1 MSFHKEIKDNQLYL
15 YMNGKLIYKRWLETG
30 QSKIFDVMA
39 YDKYTLM
46 SISDISFEIDNQ
58 LTISNCPTSDIICVE
73 CVDFLNDILYCSFVT
88 AITEKGTIKIRFDWK
103 EQNNDLSEED
113 FLYIPETT
121 ILFFKSRNQ
130 WGAID
135 ISSKTLKRHED
146 ATWVPWIE
154 RKGNYVLILDD
165 LKAESTNLNADTIHS
180 VPIDP
185 PTESKDLGDTI
196 EYNSPIFGFQVL
208 RTK

>member
-1 MSFHKEIKDNQLYL
+1 M
-15 YMNGKLIYKRWLETG
+15 
-30 QSKIFDVMA
+30 
-39 YDKYTLM
+39 
-46 SISDISFEIDNQ
+46 
-58 LTISNCPTSDIICVE
+58 
-73 CVDFLNDILYCSFVT
+73 
-88 AITEKGTIKIRFDWK
+88 
-103 EQNNDLSEED
+103 
-113 FLYIPETT
+113 
-121 ILFFKSRNQ
+121 
-130 WGAID
+130 
-135 ISSKTLKRHED
+135 
-146 ATWVPWIE
+146 PWIE

>member
-121 ILFFKSRNQ
+121 ILFLNH
-130 WGAID
+130 AINGVRL
-135 ISSKTLKRHED
+135 TFPQKR
-146 ATWVPWIE
+146 
-154 RKGNYVLILDD
+154 
-165 LKAESTNLNADTIHS
+165 
-180 VPIDP
+180 
-185 PTESKDLGDTI
+185 
-196 EYNSPIFGFQVL
+196 
-208 RTK
+208 